1 MYPGFKSRLCHLMAI
16 WSWENDLHSLSLSLL
31 WNRAQLWG
39 ENEAMWGACSELSG
53 GGGLV
58 AKSCPTLV
66 PPWTVAHQA
75 SRSVEFSRQE
85 YWSRLPFPPPGD
97 LPDAGIEPAA
107 PEAPAFQG
115 DSLLLEPSGR
125 NLDGICPFLKAI
137 EYAYWLGPY
146 SLKGVKLGPWGR
158 VK

>member
-1 MYPGFKSRLCHLMAI
+1 MYPGFKPRLCHLMAI

-39 ENEAMWGACSELSG
+39 ENEAMWGTCSELSG
-53 GGGLV
+53 SCLV

-66 PPWTVAHQA
+66 LPWTVARQA
-75 SRSVEFSRQE
+75 SLSVEFSRQE
-85 YWSRLPFPPPGD
+85 YWSRLLFPPPGD

-107 PEAPAFQG
+107 PEAPAFQW
-115 DSLLLEPSGR
+115 DSLPLEPSGR
-125 NLDGICPFLKAI
+125 NLDDIYPFLKAI
-137 EYAYWLGPY
+137 AYAYLLGPY
-146 SLKGVKLGPWGR
+146 SLKGMKLGSWGR